1 MILHSPRERPESWK
15 ARYDRVKH
23 RWALPFIAFE
33 WIWAW
38 TAFGLSNWRFLEV
51 LEYLSSFSVLV
62 VVIFYFS
69 ESGDRVKQRHY
80 QAWQVINTAQGKGGS
95 GGRIEA
101 LQELNED
108 KVPLIGVDVSLAFL
122 KGLKLEHA
130 RLARADFHAADV
142 RDADLQ
148 GADFS
153 DADLHSANLRNA
165 NLMNASLVD
174 ADITNVDLE
183 GSSLEGANFEG
194 ADLEG
199 ADLSMA
205 DLRNIR
211 WQKIKSI
218 DSANLAGVKN
228 APEGFI
234 AWALKQGAAERDD
247 GTN

>member
-15 ARYDRVKH
+15 ARDSRVKH

-38 TAFGLSNWRFLEV
+38 VVFGLSKWSFLEA
-51 LEYLSSFSVLV
+51 LEYLSSLSVLV
-62 VVIFYFS
+62 VVIFYFM
-69 ESGDRVKQRHY
+69 ESGDRTKQRHY

-142 RDADLQ
+142 RDADLKA
-148 GADFS
+148 ADFS
-153 DADLHSANLRNA
+153 NADLHSANLRNA
-165 NLMNASLVD
+165 NLTNASLAD

-183 GSSLEGANFEG
+183 GSSLAGANFDG

-199 ADLSMA
+199 ADLSNA
-205 DLRNIR
+205 DIRNIR

-218 DSANLAGVKN
+218 DSANLLGVKN
-228 APEGFI
+228 APQGFV
-234 AWALKQGAAERDD
+234 AWALKQGAAQRDD